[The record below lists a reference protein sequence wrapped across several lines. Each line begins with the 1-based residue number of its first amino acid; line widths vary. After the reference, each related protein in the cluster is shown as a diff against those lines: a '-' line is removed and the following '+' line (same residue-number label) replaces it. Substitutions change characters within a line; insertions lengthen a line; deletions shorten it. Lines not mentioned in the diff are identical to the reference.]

1 MQALPKCCLLGR
13 TLASGG
19 HREYPRY
26 QTSSPFQD
34 CCFSRSREARD
45 SARATLQAMTLA
57 WEEQWLK
64 CTMSYGTTPM
74 AISDTLE
81 ASTGPGRSSSS
92 RRKGCTPLLQPWCG
106 SRNRRG
112 TSPSIGSRSLGRV
125 WPCQQPSHHLNC
137 LWILALP
144 EKRQNKASSLLS
156 FAVSATVLV
165 PPSGSTKS
173 QMTMVGVARWMCGRA
188 CLCGALQSM
197 PQTCREYR

>member
-1 MQALPKCCLLGR
+1 MD
-13 TLASGG
+13 SGSV
-19 HREYPRY
+19 HA
-26 QTSSPFQD
+26 TSSSPFQD
-34 CCFSRSREARD
+34 CCFSRSREARY

-64 CTMSYGTTPM
+64 CTMSHDTTPL
-74 AISDTLE
+74 AISDTME
-81 ASTGPGRSSSS
+81 ASTRPGRSSSS

-106 SRNRRG
+106 SRHRRNTSPRHWQPEFG
-112 TSPSIGSRSLGRV
+112 TS
-125 WPCQQPSHHLNC
+125 
-137 LWILALP
+137 LALSAGITSHSIVCGFSHCQK
-144 EKRQNKASSLLS
+144 KRQDQASSLLP

-188 CLCGALQSM
+188 CLCGALHSM

>member
-19 HREYPRY
+19 QREYPRY
-26 QTSSPFQD
+26 QSSSPFQD

-45 SARATLQAMTLA
+45 SARATLQAMTPA

-64 CTMSYGTTPM
+64 CTMSHDTSPL

-92 RRKGCTPLLQPWCG
+92 RRKGCTPLLQPQCG

-112 TSPSIGSRSLGRV
+112 TSPRH
-125 WPCQQPSHHLNC
+125 WQPEFGTC
-137 LWILALP
+137 LALSAGITP
-144 EKRQNKASSLLS
+144 PQLFVDSRTARKSDKTRPRRCCLLQFLQQSLYRP
-156 FAVSATVLV
+156 AV
-165 PPSGSTKS
+165 PPSRK
-173 QMTMVGVARWMCGRA
+173 
-188 CLCGALQSM
+188 
-197 PQTCREYR
+197 

>member
-13 TLASGG
+13 TLASGVQ
-19 HREYPRY
+19 REYPRY
-26 QTSSPFQD
+26 QSNSTFQD

-45 SARATLQAMTLA
+45 SARATLRAMTPA

-64 CTMSYGTTPM
+64 CTMSRDTSPL

-92 RRKGCTPLLQPWCG
+92 RRKGFTPLLQPWCG
-106 SRNRRG
+106 SMNRRC

-125 WPCQQPSHHLNC
+125 WPCQQASLLLNC

-144 EKRQNKASSLLS
+144 EKATRPGLVVAAFCSFCNSPCTAQRFHQVASDH
-156 FAVSATVLV
+156 
-165 PPSGSTKS
+165 
-173 QMTMVGVARWMCGRA
+173 GVDVCGRE
-188 CLCGALQSM
+188 CLCGALHSR
-197 PQTCREYR
+197 PQTCGEYR